1 MYLERQAKWQKQN
14 IRLQYNEII
23 VDGDATRRN
32 LPLFVDAF
40 FTTAPEHTSGE
51 VARTQHELF
60 REMSS
65 VHIHRH
71 ELFRREFGAAA
82 GISLW

>member
-1 MYLERQAKWQKQN
+1 M
-14 IRLQYNEII
+14 I

-40 FTTAPEHTSGE
+40 FTTAPEHPAKSLGRSTSY
-51 VARTQHELF
+51 
-60 REMSS
+60 S